1 MTKVSGVLLLLAS
14 VACGPKTTSTPPSAP
29 AAQSLTAE
37 ECTAKNGEVVGDI
50 GDGAIHRPEYRCPQN
65 GQPPLGHITA
75 APGEPVA
82 IEGAVC
88 CGRP

>member
-1 MTKVSGVLLLLAS
+1 MPRLHYALLLLAC
-14 VACGPKTTSTPPSAP
+14 VACGPKTTTAPPAP
-29 AAQSLTAE
+29 PAQSLTAE

-65 GQPPLGHITA
+65 GQPPLGPITA
-75 APGEPVA
+75 SGGEPVA

-88 CGRP
+88 CGLP